1 MTRYDKRLIQKGAEK
16 GKEINLEKEYQ
27 NIFDYFSGD
36 YSIQDF
42 SDFDRDMLC
51 TLYAPLKIREQKLR
65 KESSD
70 ETSVSSPGIKKKP
83 FLVKD
88 RLELFSGDVDRTTEF
103 FRHDPGRTIY
113 FSSFKNVFLI
123 YENTL
128 LEMNQRKRSQGFRK
142 FLNLVEERM
151 KS

>member
-1 MTRYDKRLIQKGAEK
+1 
-16 GKEINLEKEYQ
+16 
-27 NIFDYFSGD
+27 
-36 YSIQDF
+36 
-42 SDFDRDMLC
+42 MLC